1 MKKLPLMI
9 AVLLLLAAAPWR
21 TYAAGEMKGATSQE
35 ATQQKEQYEKGME
48 ERLKKLGRELDE
60 LNAKATAMTEQAK
73 KDINRRIAEA
83 RTKQKAA
90 SAKLE
95 EMRKKSVKK
104 WKQFVSETD
113 AAMDEFEKAYE
124 RAKTHFKE

>member
-1 MKKLPLMI
+1 MI
-9 AVLLLLAAAPWR
+9 AVLLLLAAAPWGA
-21 TYAAGEMKGATSQE
+21 YAAEEAKGTTSPE
-35 ATQQKEQYEKGME
+35 PTQQKEQYEKGME

-60 LNAKATAMTEQAK
+60 LNAKAVTITERAK

-95 EMRKKSVKK
+95 EMRKKSEKK
-104 WKQFVSETD
+104 WKKFISETD

-124 RAKTHFKE
+124 RAKAHFKE